1 MSRTYEAGNA
11 RCRICARCFLALL
24 LLSTTTPGQ
33 IVRQHR
39 DASNLPLPA
48 PAGPY
53 AIGRQA
59 FDWIDKGRLDQFSS
73 TSEKHRELMVY
84 IWYPAQPSPQTS
96 DAPYFPA
103 ADELDENPAAQEA
116 ARDIFGSTWP
126 QIVAGSIRSH
136 AVADA
141 VPVENRGKFPVV
153 LFSHGYSATAFS
165 YTAQIEDLV
174 SHGYVVV
181 AIEHTDAAGLVRFP
195 DGHVRLF
202 RDPQSSPS
210 AKDPLQAM
218 VASAEVG
225 TQTGAE
231 DLRFVLDT
239 LSAKTTT
246 LANMM
251 DLNRVAALGHS
262 YGGTLT
268 ARACQIEPRIKACI
282 SEDGEVNPVGAFF
295 DYPDHKPITQPFL
308 LIEIANH
315 PTDLELAHMR
325 ESRVQWD
332 DFLKHEREQLDS
344 CGAGSYYILL
354 NRPDIAHSSFSDGPI
369 LNAAPGSTQASIAL
383 ENLLLIE
390 RLDRNF
396 LDKSLNGEAAP
407 LLDKTVE
414 VPPGVRVEHVGR

>member
-1 MSRTYEAGNA
+1 
-11 RCRICARCFLALL
+11 
-24 LLSTTTPGQ
+24 
-33 IVRQHR
+33 
-39 DASNLPLPA
+39 
-48 PAGPY
+48 
-53 AIGRQA
+53 
-59 FDWIDKGRLDQFSS
+59 
-73 TSEKHRELMVY
+73 MVY
-84 IWYPAQPSPQTS
+84 IWYPAQPSTQTHY
-96 DAPYFPA
+96 APYFPA
-103 ADELDENPAAQEA
+103 ADELDKNPAAQEA
-116 ARDIFGSTWP
+116 ARDTFGTNWP

-136 AVADA
+136 AITDA
-141 VPVENRGKFPVV
+141 APVRARTRFPVV
-153 LFSHGYSATAFS
+153 LFSHGSSATTFS
-165 YTAQIEDLV
+165 YTAQIEYLV

-210 AKDPLQAM
+210 SAKDPLQAM
-218 VASAEVG
+218 IASAEVG
-225 TQTGAE
+225 TQIGAE

-239 LSAKTTT
+239 LARKKVPLTKFM
-246 LANMM
+246 N
-251 DLNRVAALGHS
+251 LNRVAAVGHS

-268 ARACQIEPRIKACI
+268 ARACQIDPRIKACI

-295 DYPDHKPITQPFL
+295 DYPDHTPIRQPFL
-308 LIEIANH
+308 LIEIAH
-315 PTDLELAHMR
+315 SPTDPELAHMR

-354 NRPDIAHSSFSDGPI
+354 NRPHIAHSSFSDGPI

-390 RLDRNF
+390 KLERNF
-396 LDKSLNGEAAP
+396 LDKSLKGEAAP
-407 LLDKTVE
+407 LLDKTAD